1 MKSSTRH
8 DSDKRSSFVLETLKQ
23 YERPLTRYAM
33 RLLSGDLN
41 AARDV
46 VQHAFMKLCEQDWE
60 SLQDRVAPWL
70 YTVCRNRSI
79 DIMRGRNH
87 EAGCQEFDDI
97 QHSSNGRAT
106 TCDPARI
113 VETEDFHQSLLRLID
128 ELPES
133 QREIIEL
140 WSQGF
145 SSQEMGEITGK
156 RAGAVRI
163 TLHRAIKQLRRHEVV
178 RRWQGESGAEPLVP
192 TSMATRMQEPR

>member
-8 DSDKRSSFVLETLKQ
+8 ESDKRSSFVLETLKQ
-23 YERPLTRYAM
+23 YELPLTRYAM

-46 VQHAFMKLCEQDWE
+46 VQHAFMKLCEKDWE
-60 SLQDRVAPWL
+60 PLQDRVAPWL

-87 EAGCQEFDDI
+87 EEWCQEFDDI
-97 QHSSNGRAT
+97 QHGSNGRAT

-178 RRWQGESGAEPLVP
+178 RRWQDESGAEPLVP
-192 TSMATRMQEPR
+192 TSIATRMQEPR